1 MPVNRVTEITAT
13 RTQIREK
20 KVRQPAVRLC
30 ALVLLLTL
38 QTAYSKS
45 SQKAPAPAPVQ
56 NLDSGSIS
64 DEPLGGVVINRTVTV
79 LGWDFY
85 KNFAE
90 VWRAKY
96 MNTKYTVTVYERPTA
111 QYGSEVWVQYR
122 QNRVFHTFLSPARS
136 AAKEISGRAVDIV
149 YKNVVDTNVQRL
161 LFNDVDLG
169 PEEM

>member
-1 MPVNRVTEITAT
+1 MRLPA
-13 RTQIREK
+13 IRF
-20 KVRQPAVRLC
+20 C
-30 ALVLLLTL
+30 ALVLLLAL
-38 QTAYSKS
+38 QTAYSKP
-45 SQKAPAPAPVQ
+45 SQKAIAPAAPAQ

-85 KNFAE
+85 QNFSE

-111 QYGSEVWVQYR
+111 LYGSEIWVQYR
-122 QNRVFHTFLSPARS
+122 QKRVFHTFLSPARS
-136 AAKEISGRAVDIV
+136 AAKELSGRAVDIV
-149 YKNVVDTNVQRL
+149 YKNVVDMNVQRL